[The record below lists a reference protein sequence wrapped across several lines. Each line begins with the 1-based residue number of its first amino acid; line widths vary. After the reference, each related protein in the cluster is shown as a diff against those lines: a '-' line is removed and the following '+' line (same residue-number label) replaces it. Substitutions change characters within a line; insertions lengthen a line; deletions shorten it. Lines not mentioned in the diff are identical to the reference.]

1 LPSSIKQKYWA
12 ISKGLQ
18 QWKNILSGNDHTFR
32 EVVLKDRFR
41 SPKAVVPISGETVE
55 RAAAAVRWLVAA
67 QNATP
72 DGGVSYGYFPVSPAS
87 GWEVSYPETTGYIM
101 TSLVT
106 FARLTGQ
113 LDLVDRSHRMAQ
125 WEASIQMSSGA
136 VQGGKVTTHD
146 KQTPAAFNTG
156 MVLDGFVSILQER
169 NDSEIFRAAERAGG
183 FLVND
188 LNDKGMFRTNGAFV
202 SAKSIKTYNV
212 LCAWAMHRLGELTGK
227 TLYSDAAIRA
237 VEGALKLRQENGWFA
252 ENCLDDH
259 LRPLTHTIGYTAQ
272 GILEVGIAAG
282 RDDFVEVS
290 ERCLQGILP
299 NIEENG
305 YLAGRFDSDWRPTV
319 RWVCATGSAQIAI
332 VAYRLAELR
341 GNQDYRAAAD
351 KLVNFLKAIQRIDTG
366 IDGIDG
372 AMAGSYP
379 ITGGYMTAG
388 YPNWATKY
396 FLDALMLQA
405 QHSGLMLIA
414 A

>member
-1 LPSSIKQKYWA
+1 MPSSIKQKYWDA
-12 ISKGLQ
+12 SHGLQ
-18 QWKNILSGNDHTFR
+18 KWKTILLGNDHIFR
-32 EVVLKDRFR
+32 GVVLKDRFR
-41 SPKAVVPISGETVE
+41 SPKAVTPVSGETAE

-67 QNATP
+67 QNVTS

-87 GWEVSYPETTGYIM
+87 GWESSYPETTGYIM
-101 TSLVT
+101 TSLIA

-113 LDLVDRSHRMAQ
+113 PDLVNRAYRMAQ
-125 WEASIQMSSGA
+125 WEADIQMSSGA
-136 VQGGKVTTHD
+136 VQGGKVTTPE
-146 KQTPAAFNTG
+146 KQSPAAFNTG
-156 MVLDGFVSILQER
+156 MVLDGFLSVLQER
-169 NDSEIFRAAERAGG
+169 NDSEIFRAAERAGE

-212 LCAWAMHRLGELTGK
+212 LCAWAMHRLSELTGK

-272 GILEVGIAAG
+272 GILEVGVAAG
-282 RDDFVEVS
+282 RDDFVAAS

-341 GNQDYRAAAD
+341 GNQDYRTAAD
-351 KLVNFLKAIQRIDTG
+351 KLVNYLKAIQRIDTG
-366 IDGIDG
+366 VEGIDG
-372 AMAGSYP
+372 AIPGSYP
-379 ITGGYMTAG
+379 ITGAYMTTG

-405 QHSGLMLIA
+405 QYIGLKMK
-414 A
+414 